1 MSDPKKFNNSN
12 TKMLTRGGQIT
23 LNNLRMLMQV
33 NMAIMQWSLGLL
45 LVVCAISIY
54 ITTPYEVMHAAA
66 YYYLAQ
72 MLNMVW
78 LDHTVLHYNY
88 FNQVLPIS
96 ANALPYEHYFYH
108 AKSIFFNDLI
118 HGLMMSVVICAFFM
132 MVVTLWLTKRG
143 REQARKRFVRGS
155 QIAKPP
161 ELAKAIRLKGAS
173 DIIIG
178 GVPMIKDFEV
188 QHTLIHGTIGT
199 GKSVTIMEM
208 IDHIRARG
216 DSAIIF
222 DKGCSYIRTYYN
234 EKSDTILNP
243 FDKRCAAWDLWAECQ
258 SESDFQ
264 NIAESLIPME
274 AQSSDPYWTNAAR
287 TVFSCTAYKLKGDA
301 DRSLKKLHNLLIT
314 ASLPDLSNYLK
325 DTAAATLVSETI
337 EKTAISIRSVLTTY
351 LKCLN
356 FMSEVPKGESFSI
369 KDWLKENAKPSSES
383 TFCFISSMGEQHA
396 SIRPL
401 ISMWLSMASINLLS
415 LEPNPQRRIW
425 VIIDEL
431 PTLHKLPQLGE
442 TIAEVRKFGG
452 CFVLGMQSLSQL
464 QNIYGRDGAG
474 EIFDLLNTRFY
485 FRSPSSEMARL
496 VSNELG
502 HQEIE
507 QSNENYSYGS
517 NTMRDGISIG
527 THTQK
532 RELVSEAEIMSLD
545 NLLCYLRVPAN
556 LPCSLLSIAYKQRES
571 LCAGFMQA
579 KSTLELIPKKPA
591 ETNETNEKK
600 VANDNVPV
608 AGKAQKKM
616 KSTPKVDENTS
627 ENKASSDSTDNAST
641 KKPKETRK
649 KRNTKQPKSKDWVN
663 QDEIKEL
670 IQSDHGQTKNVK
682 NTEQEA
688 TVTTS
693 EENKNST
700 KTLQ

>member
-1 MSDPKKFNNSN
+1 MSKTKQFNSSN

-23 LNNLRMLMQV
+23 LNNLRMLIQV

-54 ITTPYEVMHAAA
+54 IRTPSEVVHAAM

-72 MLNMVW
+72 MLNLVW
-78 LDHTVLHYNY
+78 LGHTVLHYTY
-88 FNQVLPIS
+88 GDQVMSIS
-96 ANALPYEHYFYH
+96 ANVLPYEHYFFD
-108 AKSIFFNDLI
+108 AKSIFFSDL
-118 HGLMMSVVICAFFM
+118 MSGFVIGVIVSSIFM
-132 MVVTLWLTKRG
+132 MVVTAWLIRRG
-143 REQARKRFVRGS
+143 REQAKKRFVRGS
-155 QIAKPP
+155 QIAKPQ

-173 DIIIG
+173 DIVIG
-178 GVPMIKDFEV
+178 EVPMIKDFEV

-369 KDWLKENAKPSSES
+369 KDWLEENAKPSSES
-383 TFCFISSMGEQHA
+383 KFCFISSMGEQHA

-415 LEPNPQRRIW
+415 LEPNPERRIW

-532 RELVSEAEIMSLD
+532 RELVSEAEIMGLD

-556 LPCSLLSIAYKQRES
+556 LPCSLLRIAYKHRES

-579 KSTLELIPKKPA
+579 KPTLELIPKKPA
-591 ETNETNEKK
+591 ETNERNEKNQNNEKK
-600 VANDNVPV
+600 VTNDNVPL
-608 AGKAQKKM
+608 AGK
-616 KSTPKVDENTS
+616 TS
-627 ENKASSDSTDNAST
+627 EDKTSSDTSEKAST
-641 KKPKETRK
+641 
-649 KRNTKQPKSKDWVN
+649 
-663 QDEIKEL
+663 
-670 IQSDHGQTKNVK
+670 VK
-682 NTEQEA
+682 LK
-688 TVTTS
+688 
-693 EENKNST
+693 EENEKPISSST
-700 KTLQ
+700 VPAIHLLENKGIMTNESSESQITSDQNQRTQLDTVVSEKFSLLAKLQESDE